1 MGFIGKHII
10 LKQVIDL
17 EYHGQAD
24 GFALQRQVSDWCHRE
39 LIPQMEEQLGKL
51 RTKGKVY
58 RIDKLEIAVQV
69 DGNKWMADATVQ
81 IVQQLHD
88 QVEQEIQKYHTDSGL
103 TPATYQQLFVDA
115 FIYFLQHGHLP
126 WWSPVSTHHI
136 WLEELDNLLITG
148 FGENARARLLHLL
161 KQQVVQQR
169 VLYEVPDELF
179 IKLMVQINSGIEQGI
194 TNLMN
199 DIRKLVKDEDE
210 RRTVLPVFRQCVMAC
225 IYRVDHHQ
233 FAEHVYAH
241 FVHQLSARGHL
252 QHIPVN
258 NGKFKHK
265 IAVGHLTNGKSKEE
279 EAVLTADSF
288 TIKQEGIYIQNAGL
302 IIVASFL
309 PALFNKLDVFDGSAI
324 TDMNRAVCLVQ
335 YLASGRERIAEFELG
350 LAKILCGLETDTP
363 VDTNIRL
370 TKTEKQEIH
379 ALLLSVIDYWEALKD
394 TSPEGIQHSFLQRR
408 GKLQLVNNDWV
419 LQIEQKNWD
428 VLLQQLPWSI
438 NTIKLPWMPG
448 QLKTA
453 YETNMEFRI
462 LHTNEGKVE
471 YLDQQ
476 L

>member
-17 EYHGQAD
+17 EYHGEAD
-24 GFALQRQVSDWCHRE
+24 RFALQRQVADWCHLE

-69 DGNKWMADATVQ
+69 DGDKWMADATIQV
-81 IVQQLHD
+81 IQQLHD
-88 QVEQEIQKYHTDSGL
+88 QVEQEIQKYHSGSGL

-161 KQQVVQQR
+161 KQPVVQQR

-179 IKLMVQINSGIEQGI
+179 IKLMVQINGGIEQGI

-199 DIRKLVKDEDE
+199 DIRKLVKDEEE

-225 IYRVDHHQ
+225 IYRVDQHQ
-233 FAEHVYAH
+233 FAEHVYAN
-241 FVHQLSARGHL
+241 FVQQLSTRSHL

-258 NGKFKHK
+258 NRKH
-265 IAVGHLTNGKSKEE
+265 NKSKEDE
-279 EAVLTADSF
+279 SVLTADSIS
-288 TIKQEGIYIQNAGL
+288 IKREGIYIQNAGL
-302 IIVASFL
+302 VIVASFL

-335 YLASGRERIAEFELG
+335 YVASGRERIAEFELG

-363 VDTNIRL
+363 VDTSIRL
-370 TKTEKQEIH
+370 TRTEKQEIH
-379 ALLLSVIDYWEALKD
+379 QLLLSVIDYWEALKD
-394 TSPEGIQHSFLQRR
+394 ISPEGLQHSFLQRR

-428 VLLQQLPWSI
+428 VLLQQLPWNIS
-438 NTIKLPWMPG
+438 TIRLPWMPC

-453 YETNMEFRI
+453 YETNTGFRI
-462 LHTNEGKVE
+462 LHINEGKAE
-471 YLDQQ
+471 HLNPHQ